1 MRRSIVACGLLL
13 VLAGIPS
20 AVAAASGGNGPHA
33 AAAQTA
39 SSARADSTDYWNQKA
54 RRAQA
59 ATVRW
64 LTVVRG
70 RPPQQASHHES
81 ANSSPEAAHELWLT
95 WHQRAV
101 AAWQLAKNP
110 PRLDAWN
117 CIHSYEGSWS
127 DPDAPY
133 WGGLQMDMSFQSAYG
148 TWLLNHKGTANHWT
162 PLQQIWAGVRAWRVR
177 GFAPW
182 SNTAH
187 ACGVY

>member
-1 MRRSIVACGLLL
+1 MSFLTMLRSKAM
-13 VLAGIPS
+13 VLSENASNAIDD
-20 AVAAASGGNGPHA
+20 AALIGDREIWIDRQS
-33 AAAQTA
+33 
-39 SSARADSTDYWNQKA
+39 
-54 RRAQA
+54 
-59 ATVRW
+59 
-64 LTVVRG
+64 
-70 RPPQQASHHES
+70 QQASHHDS

-95 WHQRAV
+95 WHHRAQ

-110 PRLDAWN
+110 PKLDAWN

-133 WGGLQMDMSFQSAYG
+133 WGGLQMDMNFQSAYG